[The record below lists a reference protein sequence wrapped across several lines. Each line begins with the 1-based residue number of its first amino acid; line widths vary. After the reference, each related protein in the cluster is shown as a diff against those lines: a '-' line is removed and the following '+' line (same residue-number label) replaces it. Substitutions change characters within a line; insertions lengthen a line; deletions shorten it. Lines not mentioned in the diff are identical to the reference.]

1 MEWFRQLNLVRRYNL
16 VAFLVMLLAMLVLGW
31 WVGREIKTG
40 IIHRASGDSA
50 LFVENHLLG
59 SLQELVSQDFISEA
73 NLQQVEKLLSENLSG
88 PEIVAIKIWSPEGKV
103 IYGNRQGELLPIEDD
118 LEEAFEGK
126 VHAGISNLDDEE
138 NSNLKTQY
146 GQLLEIYVPI
156 RYGGTDRVIAVAEFY
171 QTISQLQGIIRRAQ
185 FQSWLVVALVMLLAY
200 ALLVGI
206 VRQGH
211 RIIIHQQDALN
222 HQVQTLNTLLK
233 QNQELTERLRR
244 ASLRTTTHNE
254 RFLNRIS
261 SEIDDGPA
269 QELSLSLNQ
278 ISTMSS
284 LPREKQVTILDNVY
298 HAMGKAIQDLRNITS
313 GLRLPE
319 LESLGIS
326 EIIDRVVRD
335 HERRTRSFVEVKL
348 HNLPRYVIPPI
359 KATLFRLMQEGL
371 SNAYRHGEGASQQ
384 IFVQMVT
391 RDKLLVEV
399 RDQGPGFDVRQR
411 HHGINLGLSG
421 MRERIES
428 VGGSFAIHSHMGQGI
443 TLRAEIP
450 LNGELYESPEVLPE
464 LDAVA

>member
-1 MEWFRQLNLVRRYNL
+1 
-16 VAFLVMLLAMLVLGW
+16 
-31 WVGREIKTG
+31 
-40 IIHRASGDSA
+40 
-50 LFVENHLLG
+50 
-59 SLQELVSQDFISEA
+59 
-73 NLQQVEKLLSENLSG
+73 
-88 PEIVAIKIWSPEGKV
+88 
-103 IYGNRQGELLPIEDD
+103 
-118 LEEAFEGK
+118 
-126 VHAGISNLDDEE
+126 
-138 NSNLKTQY
+138 
-146 GQLLEIYVPI
+146 
-156 RYGGTDRVIAVAEFY
+156 
-171 QTISQLQGIIRRAQ
+171 
-185 FQSWLVVALVMLLAY
+185 
-200 ALLVGI
+200 

-428 VGGSFAIHSHMGQGI
+428 VGGSFAIHSHMGQGT